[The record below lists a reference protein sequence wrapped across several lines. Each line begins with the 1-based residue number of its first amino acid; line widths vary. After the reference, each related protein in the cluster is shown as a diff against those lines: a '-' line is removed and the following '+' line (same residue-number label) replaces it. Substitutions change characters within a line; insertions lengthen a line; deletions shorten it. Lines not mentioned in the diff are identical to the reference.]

1 MVSVSGMA
9 TASVDEVTKKVESLT
24 TEASKGWEPMAFP
37 EDRIEHIRKCFDEH
51 PQAKSSTDGP
61 KTLELKLLHQ
71 ILFTQEERMEYSLK
85 DFESDAAA
93 VLKDANDLSW
103 VDVEKFMAENL

>member
-1 MVSVSGMA
+1 
-9 TASVDEVTKKVESLT
+9 
-24 TEASKGWEPMAFP
+24 
-37 EDRIEHIRKCFDEH
+37 
-51 PQAKSSTDGP
+51 
-61 KTLELKLLHQ
+61 
-71 ILFTQEERMEYSLK
+71 MEYSLK